1 MQQQA
6 ARSKWAT
13 EQLAADA
20 IAVVYGDVDPDQA
33 TETSVMLQ
41 IAFGTN
47 VTPLDAD
54 AVTTTWTVT
63 YDGVDYTIAVEWCVP
78 DSG

>member
-1 MQQQA
+1 MGY
-6 ARSKWAT
+6 

-20 IAVVYGDVDPDQA
+20 IAVIGDVDPDQA

-54 AVTTTWTVT
+54 AVTTI
-63 YDGVDYTIAVEWCVP
+63 GR
-78 DSG
+78 